1 MSTWS
6 FHLPPPKNPQGQ
18 ACVIKGD
25 TPFDGRLVS
34 IIPQG
39 YLEEGYSMVEDA
51 EFHIQFP
58 IRREYLLP
66 L

>member
-1 MSTWS
+1 MPTL
-6 FHLPPPKNPQGQ
+6 HLPSSKIPQGQ
-18 ACVIKGD
+18 ACVIRGD

-39 YLEEGYSMVEDA
+39 YLEQGYSMVEDA
-51 EFHIQFP
+51 EFRIQFP
-58 IRREYLLP
+58 IRQEHLLP

>member
-1 MSTWS
+1 MQT
-6 FHLPPPKNPQGQ
+6 FQLYPPHSPTGQ

-25 TPFDGRLVS
+25 TRFDGRLVS

-39 YLEEGYSMVEDA
+39 YVTEPYCMVEDR
-51 EFHIQFP
+51 ETKIQFP

>member
-1 MSTWS
+1 MST
-6 FHLPPPKNPQGQ
+6 FHLSFPKTPTGQ
-18 ACVIKGD
+18 ACVIRGD
-25 TPFDGRLVS
+25 TRFDGRLVS

-39 YLEEGYSMVEDA
+39 YLEKGYSMVEDA
-51 EFHIQFP
+51 EFRIQFP